1 MYREIIFD
9 IETKKLFEDI
19 DMSRISDLGVSIVSV
34 YRRQL
39 DQNFNEISGEIMSFW
54 ENEFSQMWPLF
65 AEADRIIGFNSL
77 GFDVPVLHPHCQ
89 FNLKKLNHFDILEK
103 IKNTLGFRLSLDA
116 LAKETLGREKTD
128 VGTNAVTYWQ
138 QQTPKSLDKLKFY
151 CQADVLITKDIYDF
165 GLKHKF
171 LKYKD
176 KWNTPRIVEVDFSY
190 PPLPSKQQI
199 GLF

>member
-65 AEADRIIGFNSL
+65 SEADRIIGFNSL

-89 FNLKKLNHFDILEK
+89 FNLKKLNHFDIL
-103 IKNTLGFRLSLDA
+103 
-116 LAKETLGREKTD
+116 
-128 VGTNAVTYWQ
+128 
-138 QQTPKSLDKLKFY
+138 
-151 CQADVLITKDIYDF
+151 
-165 GLKHKF
+165 
-171 LKYKD
+171 
-176 KWNTPRIVEVDFSY
+176 
-190 PPLPSKQQI
+190 
-199 GLF
+199 